1 MKLYELTEQ
10 HKELALLAETD
21 DNMAEAVENTMEAL
35 EGDFNDKAISL
46 ITVVNNI
53 NTDVTA
59 IQYEIERLTSRKKVM
74 TNRQESLREYLRTN
88 MEEYG
93 ISKIQCP
100 LFTITLAKG
109 RDIVQIQ
116 DEEKIPTD
124 YLNIK
129 TSVTPMKREILAEL
143 KNGNDIP
150 GAILIKSKSS
160 IRIK

>member
-10 HKELALLAETD
+10 HKELAKLAETD
-21 DNMAEAVENTMEAL
+21 EDMAEAVENTMEAL
-35 EGDFNDKAISL
+35 EGDFNDKAVSL

-53 NTDVTA
+53 NTDVVS
-59 IQYEIERLTSRKKVM
+59 IDDEIKRLSDRKKVM
-74 TNRQESLREYLRTN
+74 VSRQNSMREYLRVN
-88 MEEYG
+88 MEESG
-93 ISKIQCP
+93 ISKIQCS

-129 TSVTPMKREILAEL
+129 TSVTPMKREILADL
-143 KNGNDIP
+143 KTGIDIP
-150 GAILIKSKSS
+150 GTILVKSKSS
-160 IRIK
+160 LRIK